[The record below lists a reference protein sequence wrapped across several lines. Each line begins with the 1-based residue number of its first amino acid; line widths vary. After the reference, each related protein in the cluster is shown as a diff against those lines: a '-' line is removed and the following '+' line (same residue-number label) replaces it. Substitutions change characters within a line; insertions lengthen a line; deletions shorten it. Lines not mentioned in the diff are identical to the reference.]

1 MKRHLMLLLAASC
14 LALAATPEEEIRA
27 AEKKWADAV
36 VARDYAALDKIYT
49 PALIYAHSTGAI
61 ENRQKYMDRL
71 KSGAQ
76 KYDGITQ
83 ESIQI
88 VPYGDSVVSHTIL
101 RMTGS
106 NASGPFN
113 NRVMAMHLWVK
124 QNGAWRLA
132 AHQTTLLP

>member
-76 KYDGITQ
+76 KYDGIKQ